1 MDTNRGKSCRGFA
14 SMSRVHLFSPLP
26 MTGASRFDQLKA
38 LSLPKGAS
46 PASASPDRLDRFAV

>member
-1 MDTNRGKSCRGFA
+1 
-14 SMSRVHLFSPLP
+14 MSRVHLFSPLP